1 MPTTISAPK
10 TKKVPAHS
18 GTDRTRKSPG
28 VKVSSLRASKTV
40 LKKATAEKSLKSE
53 LAEQKVNTKGFYRA
67 IGRRKEA
74 TARVRMM
81 ETGTGSITVNARP
94 FEKYFPL
101 AIMRDEITA
110 PLKLVGQFDNHD
122 FSIKVEGG
130 GTQGQAGAVRHGFAR
145 VLLQWNAE
153 FRPPLKK
160 AGFLR
165 RDPRAKERKKF
176 GLKGARRAPQW
187 AKR

>member
-1 MPTTISAPK
+1 MPTSSIALK
-10 TKKVPAHS
+10 IKKPASPTH
-18 GTDRTRKSPG
+18 TRR
-28 VKVSSLRASKTV
+28 VRKTV
-40 LKKATAEKSLKSE
+40 ALKTTAHAAQTLEEKTVKDEPKFHSIESKIPI
-53 LAEQKVNTKGFYRA
+53 KGYYRA

-81 ETGTGSITVNARP
+81 ETGSGKITVNGRS
-94 FEKYFPL
+94 FETYFPL
-101 AIMRDEITA
+101 AIIRDEITA

-122 FSIKVEGG
+122 YSIKVEGG
-130 GTQGQAGAVRHGFAR
+130 GTQGQAGAVCHGFAR

-153 FRPPLKK
+153 FRMPLKK

>member
-1 MPTTISAPK
+1 MPTTKTPASK
-10 TKKVPAHS
+10 TKKTAHAH
-18 GTDRTRKSPG
+18 TPRVRKT
-28 VKVSSLRASKTV
+28 AV
-40 LKKATAEKSLKSE
+40 LKASSSVEKDVIEKIVVK
-53 LAEQKVNTKGFYRA
+53 EQSKEPRTPAAKGYYRA

-81 ETGTGSITVNARP
+81 ETGAGIITVNARP

-145 VLLQWNAE
+145 VLLLWNAE

>member
-1 MPTTISAPK
+1 MRKTASTKTPSHTAKSVVKKIVVPNAPK
-10 TKKVPAHS
+10 IETAS
-18 GTDRTRKSPG
+18 TKSP
-28 VKVSSLRASKTV
+28 A
-40 LKKATAEKSLKSE
+40 
-53 LAEQKVNTKGFYRA
+53 KGFYRA

-81 ETGTGSITVNARP
+81 ETGNGSITVNGRS

-101 AIMRDEITA
+101 VIMRDDIIA

-122 FSIKVEGG
+122 YSIKVEGG
-130 GTQGQAGAVRHGFAR
+130 GTQGQAGAVRHGMAR
-145 VLLQWNAE
+145 VLLQWNVE
-153 FRPPLKK
+153 FRPSLKK
-160 AGFLR
+160 AGFLK

>member
-1 MPTTISAPK
+1 MPTSTTAIK
-10 TKKVPAHS
+10 TKKTTAPAQIV
-18 GTDRTRKSPG
+18 RTRKAAG
-28 VKVSSLRASKTV
+28 VKTPSRAVKSVIEKIAIKDSSENQTVGNKTPA
-40 LKKATAEKSLKSE
+40 KE
-53 LAEQKVNTKGFYRA
+53 FYRA

-74 TARVRMM
+74 TARVRMT
-81 ETGTGSITVNARP
+81 EIGKGSIMINGRA

-122 FSIKVEGG
+122 YSIKVEGG